1 MTFHIG
7 KVFSEELTQAAALLT
22 VIHEVIITKINLS
35 DNFYVEMG
43 DSALKT

>member
-22 VIHEVIITKINLS
+22 VIHEIIITKVNLS
-35 DNFYVEMG
+35 DNSYVEMG

>member
-7 KVFSEELTQAAALLT
+7 KVFLEELTQLTALLT
-22 VIHEVIITKINLS
+22 VIHEIIITKMNLS
-35 DNFYVEMG
+35 GNFHVEMG